1 MRRRAAGY
9 NKRKRLYLNE
19 MEGAILMPIA
29 EVTVIPIGT
38 ASTSLSS
45 YVAAM
50 QRVLETVEGITYEL
64 TSMGTIIEGPLPRIL
79 AAVEALHESPFTQ
92 GAQRVSTAV
101 KIDDRR
107 DKAAT
112 SRSKLESV
120 ERKLQAE

>member
-1 MRRRAAGY
+1 M
-9 NKRKRLYLNE
+9 
-19 MEGAILMPIA
+19 AIG

-38 ASTSLSS
+38 GSTSLSS
-45 YVAAM
+45 YVADM

-64 TSMGTIIEGPLPRIL
+64 TSMGTIIEGPLARIL
-79 AAVEALHESPFTQ
+79 AAVEALHESPFTA
-92 GAQRVSTAV
+92 GAQRVSTSL

-107 DKAAT
+107 DKPST